1 MEFHMNKIIPY
12 SVARQNL
19 ASVMDEACS
28 SRAPITVTRRGSEP
42 VVIMSLEEF
51 TAMDETMHLN
61 RNPANA
67 AYLRRAIAAAERGEL
82 IKRDIIEPGSSAK
95 MRKRKKSSAG

>member
-1 MEFHMNKIIPY
+1 MNKIIPY

-28 SRAPITVTRRGSEP
+28 SRAPITVTRRGSQP
-42 VVIMSLEEF
+42 VVIMSLEEYS
-51 TAMDETMHLN
+51 ALDETAYLT

-67 AYLRRAIAAAERGEL
+67 AHLRRGIAAAERGEL
-82 IKRDIIEPGSSAK
+82 IKHDLIEPGSSARV
-95 MRKRKKSSAG
+95 RKRKKPPAK